1 MCSLIP
7 VSKYDI
13 NNVVLSNTV
22 TETRQYNS
30 PLRAHQTEQT
40 RLMLLQAAAEEIV
53 ANGPSGMTM
62 SAIADRAG
70 VSERTVYRHFPDRQA
85 LIDGLTEWVDS
96 QIADRLGRNFE
107 EVGDFDLD
115 GLIEQ
120 AHRVFVTMEEIGLPA
135 EAMVIASQ
143 SGEPKAERHVRRNQ
157 MFEQLFEDELADVD
171 DTLKREVFA
180 VTRVLFGSHTWY
192 TMTRELGLT
201 AEEAGE
207 AVSATIRNLLERVR
221 SPET

>member
-1 MCSLIP
+1 MCYCQIA
-7 VSKYDI
+7 
-13 NNVVLSNTV
+13 V
-22 TETRQYNS
+22 TETRSYNS
-30 PLRAHQTEQT
+30 PLRERQTQQT

-53 ANGPSGMTM
+53 ANGSSGMTM
-62 SAIADRAG
+62 SAIAERAG

-96 QIADRLGRNFE
+96 QIAELLGRNFE
-107 EVGDFDLD
+107 EIEDFDLN
-115 GLIEQ
+115 GLIDQ

-143 SGEPKAERHVRRNQ
+143 PGESKAERHVRRNR
-157 MFEQLFEDELADVD
+157 MFEQLFELELTDIDEKVR
-171 DTLKREVFA
+171 REVFA

-201 AEEAGE
+201 ADQAGE
-207 AVSATIRNLLERVR
+207 AVSMTIRNLLKEVR
-221 SPET
+221 SRAG